1 MYILEVNTPNKLLMH
16 KGRSIRTPA
25 TFTITKKDIK
35 KFKLLL
41 HQAGVEEYSIKSKRK
56 DDTEEVILPEQIL
69 PLLQEIQEEVKIEI
83 LDDED
88 ETRSILNQLVKDAK
102 EESE

>member
-25 TFTITKKDIK
+25 TFTITKEDIK
-35 KFKLLL
+35 KYKVLL
-41 HQAGVEEYSIKSKRK
+41 HQAGVEEYSIRSKSKV
-56 DDTEEVILPEQIL
+56 DVEDIALPEQIL
-69 PLLQEIQEEVKIEI
+69 PTFQEIQEEVKIEI

-88 ETRSILNQLVKDAK
+88 ETRSILDQLVKDAK
-102 EESE
+102 EDLQ